1 MDYSLV
7 QKGRNKREIR
17 GQDSGFRSWS
27 LLLLVLTLL
36 PACGYYS
43 FKGALPSHIQT
54 IAIPLFDDRTA
65 YPGVRENLTN
75 SVIDAFISDNTLTV
89 VDETQADV
97 LLTGTITSI
106 NQSAATVTSGE
117 TVTEYKVTVTVKAK
131 AEDLKTSKMLFDRSF
146 SEYGLMP
153 SQGGQEE
160 FDVAVEEAI
169 ERIREDILNAT
180 LASW

>member
-1 MDYSLV
+1 VGNS
-7 QKGRNKREIR
+7 RNKRGIR
-17 GQDSGFRSWS
+17 GQDSGFRRWS

-43 FKGALPSHIQT
+43 FKGALPSHIQS

-75 SVIDAFISDNTLTV
+75 SVIEAFISDNTLTV
-89 VDETQADV
+89 VDETKADI

-117 TVTEYKVTVTVKAK
+117 TVSEYKVTVTVKAK
-131 AEDLKTSKMLFDRSF
+131 AEDLETSKMLFERSF
-146 SEYGLMP
+146 SQYGVMP
-153 SQGGQEE
+153 SDGGQDE
-160 FDVAVEEAI
+160 FDAAVEEAI
-169 ERIREDILNAT
+169 ELIKEDILNAT
-180 LASW
+180 LAGW